1 MDKDRINLIIADDH
15 DFYRDGLIQ
24 QFKQNTRFN
33 VLDSCRDGE
42 HLLRSI
48 SVREP
53 DVVLIDLRMPVI
65 CGIEAIKQITM
76 DYPKIRIIVM
86 TIDESELTIEE
97 ALQAGA
103 LSYVSKNMPKDELF
117 EAVESTYR
125 NYPYYCNLIA
135 GKLRRVINANRNA
148 TGSVITPNFTS
159 AELMIIRLICK
170 DMLVA
175 EIAEEMLLG
184 KRTIEKYRA
193 NIYQKISV
201 RTTAGIA
208 IYAIRNGLFH
218 PED

>member
-1 MDKDRINLIIADDH
+1 
-15 DFYRDGLIQ
+15 
-24 QFKQNTRFN
+24 
-33 VLDSCRDGE
+33 
-42 HLLRSI
+42 
-48 SVREP
+48 
-53 DVVLIDLRMPVI
+53 MPVLS
-65 CGIEAIKQITM
+65 GIEAVKRITTE
-76 DYPKIRIIVM
+76 YPKVRVLVL

-103 LSYVSKNMPKDELF
+103 LSYVSKNMPKDDLF

-148 TGSVITPNFTS
+148 TGSVINPNFSS

-193 NIYQKISV
+193 NIYQKLKV
-201 RTTAGIA
+201 QTTGGIA
-208 IYAIRNGLFH
+208 VYAIKNGLYH
-218 PED
+218 PEV